1 MISKERKAEIV
12 AKYGGST
19 ANTGKPEV
27 QIALLT
33 EHITAL
39 SGHASQHKKDHHSR
53 RGLIMLVAK
62 RKNLLS
68 YLMKNDLQ
76 RYREIIAALGLRK

>member
-1 MISKERKAEIV
+1 MVTKERKLEIIQQH
-12 AKYGGST
+12 GGSA

-33 EHITAL
+33 EHINL
-39 SGHASQHKKDHHSR
+39 LSQHCEQNKKDHHSR
-53 RGLIMLVAK
+53 RGLIMMVAK

-68 YLMKNDLQ
+68 YLAKNDVQ
-76 RYREIIAALGLRK
+76 RYRSIVAALGLRK

>member
-12 AKYGGST
+12 QAHGGT
-19 ANTGKPEV
+19 ENNTGKPEV

-33 EHITAL
+33 EHIKAL
-39 SGHASQHKKDHHSR
+39 SGHCETHRKDHHSR

-62 RKNLLS
+62 RKNLLG
-68 YLMKNDLQ
+68 YLQKNNIQ
-76 RYREIIAALGLRK
+76 RYREILAALGLRK

>member
-1 MISKERKAEIV
+1 MISKERKAEIIQQF
-12 AKYGGST
+12 GGSS

-33 EHITAL
+33 EHIIAL
-39 SGHASQHKKDHHSR
+39 SAHCEANKKDHHSR

-62 RKNLLS
+62 RKNLLG
-68 YLMKNDLQ
+68 YLAKNHLT
-76 RYREIIAALGLRK
+76 RYREVLATLGLRK

>member
-1 MISKERKAEIV
+1 MVTKERKLEIV
-12 AKYGGST
+12 RQHGGSE

-33 EHITAL
+33 EHINL
-39 SGHASQHKKDHHSR
+39 LSQHCEQNKKDHHSR
-53 RGLIMLVAK
+53 RGLIMMVAK

-68 YLMKNDLQ
+68 YLAKNDVK
-76 RYREIIAALGLRK
+76 RYRGILAALGLRK

>member
-1 MISKERKAEIV
+1 MVTKERKLEIIQQH
-12 AKYGGST
+12 GGSA

-33 EHITAL
+33 EHINL
-39 SGHASQHKKDHHSR
+39 LSQHCEQNKKDHHSR
-53 RGLIMLVAK
+53 RGLIMMVAK

-68 YLMKNDLQ
+68 YLAKNDVQ
-76 RYREIIAALGLRK
+76 RYRSILAALGLRK

>member
-1 MISKERKAEIV
+1 MITKERKAEI
-12 AKYGGST
+12 AQKFGGTS

-33 EHITAL
+33 EHIIAL
-39 SGHASQHKKDHHSR
+39 SAHCEQHKKDHHSR

-68 YLMKNDLQ
+68 YLAKNDIG
-76 RYREIIAALGLRK
+76 RYREILATLGLRK